1 MLYPRTTS
9 TWSADQSAALYGI
22 RQWGAGYFD
31 VSPQGDVVVRPKGP
45 NGGTEVSLT
54 DVVSAL
60 HDRGLAMPML
70 LRFGSILGHRI
81 DTIHNSFRKA
91 IQDIGYENRFQ
102 GVYPIKVNQ
111 QQQVLAEIVEHGRAF
126 HHGLEAGSKA
136 ELIAAMA
143 YMQDEESIL
152 VCNGYKDEEF
162 IDLALYMQMMGMKP
176 VLVIELPDE
185 LDLILQRAKQLGV
198 TPMLGVRAKLATKAG
213 GHWESSGGDRSKFG
227 LNAAQIIDVVDRLRE
242 LGKLDC
248 LRMLHY
254 HLGSQVPDIRAI
266 RRSVTEGSR
275 FYVDLV
281 AEGAAM
287 GYLNVGGGL
296 AVDYDGSHSDQA
308 SSANYTI
315 DEYAVDV
322 VETVKEV
329 TGRAN
334 VAHPVLVT
342 ESGRATVA
350 HHSVLLFNILD
361 VTRVETHDL
370 PEALPEDAHVMLGN
384 LMAVVEM
391 LREDNLQEC
400 YNDATYYRDE
410 IRALFQHGVVS
421 LRQRAI
427 AERIFW
433 VVARRIVA
441 MVEEMEFVSDELDAL
456 RTATTDVYHGN
467 FSVFQSL
474 PDAWAIDQLFPVMPI
489 HRLDEEPV
497 RSGTVADITCDC
509 DGTLDSFIDR
519 PSRGRTL
526 PLHETAGGGE
536 YYLGVFLVGAYQET
550 LGDLH
555 NLLGDTN
562 VVNVYISPE
571 GAVEYEREVAGDTV
585 AEVLTYV
592 EYQPSN
598 LLDQVRTRAE
608 QAVRR
613 GLIAPQMRRTITE
626 AYEAGLRG
634 YTYFEN

>member
-1 MLYPRTTS
+1 MLLPRTT
-9 TWSADQSAALYGI
+9 TPWSAEESATLYGV
-22 RQWGAGYFD
+22 RHWGAGYFD
-31 VSPQGDVVVRPKGP
+31 VSPEGEVVVRPDGP
-45 NGGTEVSLT
+45 DGVQVSLM
-54 DVVSAL
+54 DIVGAL
-60 HDRGLAMPML
+60 HERGLVMPML
-70 LRFGSILGHRI
+70 LRFGGILGHRI
-81 DTIHNSFRKA
+81 QTIHQSFRKA
-91 IQDIGYENRFQ
+91 IEGVGYKNRFQ

-143 YMQDEESIL
+143 YLQDEESIL

-162 IDLALYMQMMGMKP
+162 IDLALYLQMMGMKP
-176 VLVIELPDE
+176 FLVIELPDE
-185 LDLILQRAKQLGV
+185 LDLILQRAEKLGV

-213 GHWESSGGDRSKFG
+213 GHWENSGGDRSMFG
-227 LNAAQIIDVVDRLRE
+227 LNAAQIIDVVDRLRD

-254 HLGSQVPDIRAI
+254 HLGSQVPDIRSI
-266 RRSVTEGSR
+266 RRSVTEGTR

-329 TGRAN
+329 TGRTG
-334 VAHPVLVT
+334 VEHPVLVT

-350 HHSVLLFNILD
+350 HHSVLLFNVLD
-361 VTRVETHDL
+361 VTRVETHAL
-370 PEALPEDAHVMLGN
+370 PDSLPEDAHLMLGN
-384 LMAVVEM
+384 LMAVVEA
-391 LREDNLQEC
+391 LRGDNLQEC

-410 IRALFQHGVVS
+410 IRSLFQHGVVS

-433 VVARRIVA
+433 VVARKIAA
-441 MVEEMEFVSDELDAL
+441 MVEGLEYVPEELDAL
-456 RTATTDVYHGN
+456 RNATADVYHGN

-489 HRLDEEPV
+489 HRLGEEPA
-497 RSGTVADITCDC
+497 RTGTVADITCDC
-509 DGTLDSFIDR
+509 DGKLDHFIDR
-519 PSRGRTL
+519 QAGRLTL
-526 PLHETAGGGE
+526 PLHDLSATDE

-562 VVNVYISPE
+562 VVNVYVSPE
-571 GAVEYEREVAGDTV
+571 GEVEYEREVAGDTV
-585 AEVLTYV
+585 AEVLSYV
-592 EYQPSN
+592 EYQPGN
-598 LLDQVRTRAE
+598 LLDLVRTRAE

-634 YTYFEN
+634 YTYFES